1 MKAAQIL
8 ESGLAGA
15 ATLTL
20 LSETRNK
27 INSNSPNTNLF
38 HRKGIVR
45 HLKKG
50 MRKKGFKAVKMYVSV
65 AAELLSIAGALGIS
79 GLGKKKNAVLQG
91 GLAGALTGTAVAFLQ
106 NVPENESDN
115 NELWRKRLVTIALYI
130 LGGLVAGKVVQAMNK
145 KKKKK

>member
-20 LSETRNK
+20 LSETLNK

-79 GLGKKKNAVLQG
+79 GLGKKKKCCATRRPRRSTHRNRRRVFAKC
-91 GLAGALTGTAVAFLQ
+91 
-106 NVPENESDN
+106 S
-115 NELWRKRLVTIALYI
+115 
-130 LGGLVAGKVVQAMNK
+130 GK
-145 KKKKK
+145 